1 MTPQKRL
8 ARALCLAGGLVLA
21 AAQALAA
28 ELPRSRPEAEG
39 MSSERLRQVTAT
51 LMAGVHD
58 GKIPGAVLMVA
69 RHGKVVQFDA
79 VGELGPVPGAPME
92 RDAIFRIYS
101 MSKPVTSVAAMILVE
116 EGKLKL
122 EDPVSMYI
130 PAFGKVQVGVEKPGQ
145 NGDKPT
151 LALEPARRQMTVQDL
166 LRHTSGL
173 TYGFFGNS
181 LVRTA
186 YDEAKLFEDLDNAA
200 FAERLATLPLAAQP
214 GSTWD
219 YGHSTDI
226 LGRVI
231 EVVSGQSLGAFM
243 KSRLFDPL
251 GMKDTSFYVT
261 DRRKQGRIAEP
272 FEHDR
277 SLGLNADMGDPR
289 VPRKGESGG
298 GGLMS
303 TAMDYARFVQML
315 RNGGTLDG
323 QRVLG
328 PKTVAFM
335 SSEHVSPHIARTSMY
350 LPGPGYG
357 FGLGFA
363 VRQST
368 GEGVSPSEPGT
379 YHWGGAAGTLFWVD
393 PKTDLWAVLMIQ
405 SIKQRDHYRSVLMN
419 MVYAAVEK

>member
-1 MTPQKRL
+1 MRQLKTL
-8 ARALCLAGGLVLA
+8 ATALCLASSLLLA
-21 AAQALAA
+21 AAQAA
-28 ELPRSRPEAEG
+28 ELPRSKPEAEG
-39 MSSERLRQVTAT
+39 MSSERLRNVTAT
-51 LMAGVHD
+51 LMAGVRD

-79 VGELGPVPGAPME
+79 VGDLGPVPGAQME
-92 RDAIFRIYS
+92 RDSIFRIYS
-101 MSKPVTSVAAMILVE
+101 MSKPVTSVAAMVLVE

-122 EDPVSMYI
+122 DDPVEKYI
-130 PAFGKVQVGVEKPGQ
+130 PAFGKVQVGVEKPGPD
-145 NGDKPT
+145 GKPT
-151 LALEPARRQMTVQDL
+151 LMLEPARRGMTVQDL

-200 FAERLATLPLAAQP
+200 FADRLATLPLAAQP

-243 KSRLFDPL
+243 KARLFDPL

-261 DRRKQGRIAEP
+261 DRRSQGRIAEP
-272 FEHDR
+272 FDHDR
-277 SLGLNADMGDPR
+277 NIGLNADMADPR
-289 VPRKGESGG
+289 VVRKGESGG

-323 QRVLG
+323 KRILS

-335 SSEHVSPHIARTSMY
+335 ASDHVSPHIKKTALY

-363 VRQST
+363 VRLAP

-405 SIKQRDHYRSVLMN
+405 SVKQRDHYRPLVMN

>member
-1 MTPQKRL
+1 MRQLKTL
-8 ARALCLAGGLVLA
+8 ATALCLASSLLLA
-21 AAQALAA
+21 AAQAA
-28 ELPRSRPEAEG
+28 ELPRSKPEAEG
-39 MSSERLRQVTAT
+39 MSSERLRDVTAT
-51 LMAGVHD
+51 LMAGVRD

-79 VGELGPVPGAPME
+79 VGDLGPVPGAPMP

-101 MSKPVTSVAAMILVE
+101 MSKPVTSVAAMMLVE

-122 EDPVSMYI
+122 EDPVSQYI
-130 PAFGKVQVGVEKPGQ
+130 PAFGKVQVGVETPGP
-145 NGDKPT
+145 NGGTPT
-151 LALEPARRQMTVQDL
+151 LALEPARRPMTVQDL

-186 YDEAKLFEDLDNAA
+186 YDQAKLFEDLDNAA
-200 FAERLATLPLAAQP
+200 FADRLATLPLAAQP

-231 EVVSGQSLGAFM
+231 EVVSGQSLGAFL
-243 KSRLFDPL
+243 KARLFEPL
-251 GMKDTSFYVT
+251 GMNDTSFYVT
-261 DRRKQGRIAEP
+261 ERSKQGRIAEP

-277 SLGLNADMGDPR
+277 NLGLNADIGDPR
-289 VPRKGESGG
+289 VARKGESGG

-323 QRVLG
+323 KRILS

-335 SSEHVSPHIARTSMY
+335 ASDHVSPHIKKTGLY

-363 VRQST
+363 VRLAP

-405 SIKQRDHYRSVLMN
+405 SIKQRDHYRSGVMN
-419 MVYAAVEK
+419 MVYGSVTAP

>member
-1 MTPQKRL
+1 MRQLKNL
-8 ARALCLAGGLVLA
+8 ATALCLASSLLLA
-21 AAQALAA
+21 PVLAA
-28 ELPRSRPEAEG
+28 ELPRSKPEAEG
-39 MSSERLRQVTAT
+39 MSAERLRRISAT
-51 LMAGVHD
+51 LMAGVRD

-69 RHGKVVQFDA
+69 RHGRVVQFDA
-79 VGELGPVPGAPME
+79 VGDLGPIPGAPME

-101 MSKPVTSVAAMILVE
+101 MSKPITSVAAMILVE
-116 EGKLKL
+116 EGRLKL
-122 EDPVSMYI
+122 EDPVEKYI
-130 PAFGKVQVGVEKPGQ
+130 PAFGKVQVGVEKPGP
-145 NGDKPT
+145 NGGKPT
-151 LALEPARRQMTVQDL
+151 LALEPLRRQMTVQDL

-226 LGRVI
+226 LGHVI
-231 EVVSGQSLGAFM
+231 EIVSGQSLGAFLTA
-243 KSRLFDPL
+243 RLFDPL

-261 DRRKQGRIAEP
+261 DRSKQGRIAEP
-272 FEHDR
+272 FDHDR
-277 SLGLNADMGDPR
+277 NLGLNADMTDPR
-289 VPRKGESGG
+289 VQRKAEPGG
-298 GGLMS
+298 GGLLS
-303 TAMDYARFVQML
+303 TAMDVARFVQML

-323 QRVLG
+323 KRILS

-335 SSEHVSPHIARTSMY
+335 ASDHVSPHIKKTAMY

-363 VRQST
+363 VRQAT
-368 GEGVSPSEPGT
+368 GEGVNPSEPGT
-379 YHWGGAAGTLFWVD
+379 YYWGGAAGTLFWID

-419 MVYAAVEK
+419 MVYAAIEK

>member
-1 MTPQKRL
+1 MTRL
-8 ARALCLAGGLVLA
+8 NTWARALCLAGGLLLVQ
-21 AAQALAA
+21 AQAAD
-28 ELPRSRPEAEG
+28 LPRSPPAAEG
-39 MSSERLRQVTAT
+39 MSAERLKRITAT
-51 LMAGVHD
+51 LMAGVD
-58 GKIPGAVLMVA
+58 EGKIPGAVLMVA

-79 VGELGPVPGAPME
+79 VGNLGPVPGVPME

-116 EGKLKL
+116 EGRLKL
-122 EDPVSMYI
+122 EDPVSRYI
-130 PAFGKVQVGVEKPGQ
+130 PAFGKVQVGVEKPGA

-151 LALEPARRQMTVQDL
+151 LALEPTRRPMTVQDL

-231 EVVSGQSLGAFM
+231 EVVSGQSLGAFL
-243 KSRLFDPL
+243 KARLFDPL
-251 GMKDTSFYVT
+251 GMKDSSFYVT
-261 DRRKQGRIAEP
+261 DRSKHGRIAEP

-277 SLGLNADMGDPR
+277 NLGLNADMGDPR
-289 VPRKGESGG
+289 VQRKGESGG

-323 QRVLG
+323 KRILG
-328 PKTVAFM
+328 PKTIAFM
-335 SSEHVSPHIARTSMY
+335 AGDHVSPHIKKTSMY

-363 VRQST
+363 VRQAL

-379 YHWGGAAGTLFWVD
+379 YHWGGAAGTLFWID

>member
-1 MTPQKRL
+1 MRHFKTL
-8 ARALCLAGGLVLA
+8 ATALCLAGSLLLA
-21 AAQALAA
+21 PLQAA
-28 ELPRSRPEAEG
+28 ELPRSKPEAEG
-39 MSSERLRQVTAT
+39 LSTERLQRITAM
-51 LMAGVHD
+51 LMAGVQD

-69 RHGKVVQFDA
+69 RHGKVVQYDA
-79 VGELGPVPGAPME
+79 VGDLGPEPGIPME
-92 RDAIFRIYS
+92 RNAIFRIYS
-101 MSKPVTSVAAMILVE
+101 MSKPVTSVAAMMLVE
-116 EGKLKL
+116 DGKLKL
-122 EDPVSMYI
+122 DDPVEKYI
-130 PAFGKVQVGVEKPGQ
+130 PAFGKVKVGVEKPGPD
-145 NGDKPT
+145 GKPT
-151 LALEPARRQMTVQDL
+151 LELVPTQRSMTVQDL

-186 YDEAKLFEDLDNAA
+186 YDQAKLFEDLDNAQ
-200 FAERLATLPLAAQP
+200 FADRLATLPLAAQP

-231 EVVSGQSLGAFM
+231 EVVSGQSLGAFL
-243 KSRLFDPL
+243 KARLFDPL
-251 GMKDTSFYVT
+251 GMNDTSFYVT
-261 DRRKQGRIAEP
+261 DRKKFGRIAEP

-277 SLGLNADMGDPR
+277 NLGLNADMGDPR
-289 VPRKGESGG
+289 VLRKGESGG

-323 QRVLG
+323 KRILS
-328 PKTVAFM
+328 PKTIAFM
-335 SSEHVSPHIARTSMY
+335 TSDHVSPHIARTPLY

-363 VRQST
+363 VRLAP
-368 GEGVSPSEPGT
+368 GEAVNPSEPGT

-393 PKTDLWAVLMIQ
+393 PKTDLWVVLMIQ
-405 SIKQRDHYRSVLMN
+405 SVKQRDHYRSLLMN
-419 MVYAAVEK
+419 MVYAAVER